1 MAKANPA
8 LTMKVVA
15 VRWSE
20 YRPFKNGVK
29 GGTRTSYNRT
39 VHQAARDGVI
49 RIDDDGKIVEVLNH
63 LATIDLPEGIFPE
76 DVFSLDFL
84 KAQLGSK

>member
-1 MAKANPA
+1 
-8 LTMKVVA
+8 MKVVA

-20 YRPFKNGVK
+20 YKPFKNGVK

-39 VHQAARDGVI
+39 VAQAARDGI
-49 RIDDDGKIVEVLNH
+49 ITIDNDGRITAVLNH

-84 KAQLGSK
+84 KAQLGSE